1 MGDPKVPDG
10 RVSER
15 VTLHLTAACPA
26 PSRLPHACRDR
37 RAPCPSRA
45 PAALRCQVEA
55 GADWPGAPLAG
66 AGPPHTAAGRGAWR
80 LAPSGLLD
88 EAPRAARAEKVSA
101 RLVRFAPLAAAGGA
115 AARCQCAAGSGS

>member
-15 VTLHLTAACPA
+15 VTLHLTAACQA

-45 PAALRCQVEA
+45 PAALRCRVAA

-66 AGPPHTAAGRGAWR
+66 AGPPRAAAGRGTCR

-88 EAPRAARAEKVSA
+88 EAPRAARAEKASA
-101 RLVRFAPLAAAGGA
+101 RPVRFVRLAAARGA
-115 AARCQCAAGSGS
+115 ARK